1 MGHRTRAID
10 QHTDLTSGLAGE
22 LGQLPR
28 ELVRDQAIGGD
39 VAPEKAFERADL
51 ARLQP
56 MGIAEDADGL
66 ALPLAVDPKGNLRNA
81 ATATQPICDPHGDP
95 ASSRC

>member
-1 MGHRTRAID
+1 MRHRPGPID
-10 QHTDLTSGLAGE
+10 QHADLAPDFASE

-39 VAPEKAFERADL
+39 VAPEEAFERADL

-56 MGIAEDADGL
+56 MGIAEDTDGR
-66 ALPLAVDPKGNLRNA
+66 ALP
-81 ATATQPICDPHGDP
+81 
-95 ASSRC
+95 